1 MSLNEQHKSEGVF
14 AGRNIIVIYTM
25 LSILVK
31 MKEQLGLEAMLEYI
45 NTYLRILGEGNPK
58 MQSAVHYALALMS
71 VEKMYH
77 DALQNEKKF

>member
-1 MSLNEQHKSEGVF
+1 MSLNEQQKSEGIF

-31 MKEQLGLEAMLEYI
+31 MKEQLGLEAMLEYM
-45 NTYLRILGEGNPK
+45 NKYLSIMGEGNPK

-77 DALQNEKKF
+77 DALQNQKKF